1 MKRLLPAIV
10 TLSAAAGLIAC
21 SSPAAPPSSLFI
33 SRRAPGP
40 EVRQQI
46 ARKVSTIVVT
56 DRREIRRWRN
66 DHFSVNE
73 QPGDIDGGSATPV
86 AADGYFLTADH
97 VLERAP
103 GHRVFVIYGASG
115 KSAPAR
121 VVWRSSGSDIAL
133 LHAPISTPD
142 FYQWTPADKWLP
154 AGTVVTHGGIATSR
168 QGMHGKLATS
178 IAPDTHSGGTRHFK
192 IDLPLQPGDSGGP
205 VLDAKGRLVG
215 INSAVEFVV
224 PLETAFFV
232 DSEGNRPNVEQ
243 IMRLIEKD
251 RAQHHR

>member
-1 MKRLLPAIV
+1 MKLALPGLMMICV
-10 TLSAAAGLIAC
+10 AAGL
-21 SSPAAPPSSLFI
+21 SSCAEPSAPASALFV

-46 ARKVSTIVVT
+46 ARKLSAIVVT
-56 DRREIRRWRN
+56 DRREITRWRQAN
-66 DHFSVNE
+66 FSANG

-86 AADGYFLTADH
+86 TADGYFLTADH
-97 VLERAP
+97 VLDRAP
-103 GHRVFVIYGASG
+103 GHRVFVIYGSGG

-121 VVWRSSGSDIAL
+121 IVWRSSGSDLAI
-133 LHAPISTPD
+133 LHAPLSTPD

-154 AGTVVTHGGIATSR
+154 AGTVVMHGGIATSR
-168 QGMHGKLATS
+168 RGLHGKLATAL
-178 IAPDTHSGGTRHFK
+178 APDTQWSGTRHFK

-232 DSEGNRPNVEQ
+232 DSEGNRPHVGQ
-243 IMRLIEKD
+243 VMRLIERD
-251 RAQHHR
+251 RQQR